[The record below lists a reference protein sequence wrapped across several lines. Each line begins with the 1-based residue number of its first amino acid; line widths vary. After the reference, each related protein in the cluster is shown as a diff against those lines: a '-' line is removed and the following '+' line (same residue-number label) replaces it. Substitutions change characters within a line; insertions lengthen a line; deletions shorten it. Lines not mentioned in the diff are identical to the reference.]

1 MFSKF
6 KMLVQAVTAPQ
17 QCKDNNCY
25 CDCCCLQSAHHIVSK
40 CAIQKFQNIFQFFQ
54 NFRVCSFEQHIVIE
68 IMQAE
73 SCISQYRSMDVEQR
87 LGVGADHN
95 NTKIVCALVI
105 MIIMSGLRTFLF
117 LTQQFYLYLHTY
129 LHLSRLFC
137 WARSSVIYE

>member
-17 QCKDNNCY
+17 QCEDNNCY
-25 CDCCCLQSAHHIVSK
+25 CGCCCLQSVSK

-54 NFRVCSFEQHIVIE
+54 NFRVFSFEQHIVIE

-73 SCISQYRSMDVEQR
+73 SCISQYRSMDVEKR